1 MDFVCVC
8 NTPCP
13 QTHVAHVDMSLSG
26 LAQKDMIDNHSQPVL
41 PMASGQIVRLLDTCS
56 TESILKMTLKSPSH
70 MPGQLSS

>member
-1 MDFVCVC
+1 M
-8 NTPCP
+8 
-13 QTHVAHVDMSLSG
+13 AHVDMSLSG

-56 TESILKMTLKSPSH
+56 VDTCSTESILKMTLKSPSH